1 MRIAVLSRNPHLYS
15 TKRLIEAIK
24 EAGHDALVVDHS
36 ICDLIIEQEG
46 PSIIYKG
53 DKLIHVD
60 AIIPRIGASVTF
72 YGTAVVRQFEL
83 MGVFSANDSQA
94 IVRSRDKLRSL
105 QILSK
110 AGLGMPK
117 TAFTNFSKGGEKAL
131 IERVGGAPLIIK
143 LLEGTQG
150 LGVVLAETKKAG
162 QSVIEAFH
170 GLKARI
176 IVQEFIKEAK
186 GADIRAFVVNGKVV
200 GAMKRQGAEGEF
212 RSNLH
217 RGGKATI
224 IKLSKEEKLAALGA
238 ARALGLDIAG
248 VDMLQ
253 SERGPLILEVNSSPG
268 LEGIEFATQVNIAGE
283 IVKFIEYSVQKR
295 AKKRKLKDEQSNP
308 DRH

>member
-1 MRIAVLSRNPHLYS
+1 MKIAILSRNSQLYS
-15 TKRLIEAIK
+15 TKRLNEAILA
-24 EAGHDALVVDHS
+24 AGHESMIVDHS
-36 ICDLIIEQEG
+36 LCDIIIEQEG

-53 DKLIHVD
+53 EKLIGVD

-83 MGVFSANDSQA
+83 MGAFSAVESQA

-117 TAFTNFSKGGEKAL
+117 TAFTNFSKGGEKTL
-131 IERVGGAPLIIK
+131 IEQVGGAPLIIK

-186 GADIRAFVVNGKVV
+186 GADIRAFIVNGKVV

-217 RGGKATI
+217 RGGKATVI
-224 IKLSKEEKLAALGA
+224 RLSRAEKQAALGA

-253 SERGPLILEVNSSPG
+253 SARGPLILEVNSSPG
-268 LEGIEFATQVNIAGE
+268 LEGIEKATGVNIAGE
-283 IVKFIEYSVQKR
+283 IVKFIEESVNK
-295 AKKRKLKDEQSNP
+295 KTTKRKIRE
-308 DRH
+308 

>member
-1 MRIAVLSRNPHLYS
+1 MKIAVLSRNSHLYS
-15 TKRLIEAIK
+15 TKRLYQAIL
-24 EAGHDALVVDHS
+24 EAGHEAMIVDHS
-36 ICDLIIEQEG
+36 ICDLVIEQEG

-53 DKLIHVD
+53 EKLHGID

-83 MGVFSANDSQA
+83 MGIFSAIESQA

-117 TAFTNFSKGGEKAL
+117 TAFTNFSKGGEKQL
-131 IERVGGAPLIIK
+131 IEHVGGAPLIIK

-170 GLKARI
+170 GLRARI

-186 GADIRAFVVNGKVV
+186 GADIRAFVVNGRVV

-217 RGGKATI
+217 RGGKAEI
-224 IKLSKEEKLAALGA
+224 IKLSRLEKQAALGA
-238 ARALGLDIAG
+238 AKALGLNIAG
-248 VDMLQ
+248 VDLLQ
-253 SERGPLILEVNSSPG
+253 SSRGPLILEVNSSPG
-268 LEGIEFATQVNIAGE
+268 LEGIEKATGINIAGE
-283 IVKFIEYSVQKR
+283 IVQYIENAVG
-295 AKKRKLKDEQSNP
+295 KKTAIRKIKE
-308 DRH
+308 